1 MINEFLAG
9 IINWINSWLGN
20 YGFSLII
27 FTVLIKSLLLPFDFK
42 SRKSMRRTTMLQPK
56 INALQKKYANDKDK
70 LNQKMSELYKKEGI
84 NPLSGCLPMLL
95 TFPILIFMFN
105 AMRYVANT
113 ELAKQALEI
122 IAGGTQTPESFLW
135 IKNLWV
141 ADSPFSMV
149 VADEMGLRMIPAD
162 VWTSVINNLKLN
174 DPTAFNALVANGV
187 QLEGIADLLKA
198 DPQYFYNLMSQT
210 EVFKAEMAVWPTM
223 PSLNL
228 IITQMTIYNN
238 PNGFFILPILA
249 AVTQYAATLLQPNSA
264 TTDANSQ
271 AGGMNKIMK
280 WGFPIFSLYICATS
294 NASFALYWVISNVI
308 STVQSLVMNKILDA
322 REKKQAQEAAI
333 GEGTV
338 K

>member
-9 IINWINSWLGN
+9 IINWINSWVGS

-27 FTVLIKSLLLPFDFK
+27 FTVLIKALLFPFDLK
-42 SRKSMRRTTMLQPK
+42 SRKSMRRTSALQPK
-56 INALQKKYANDKDK
+56 LAALQKKYANDKDK
-70 LNQKMSELYKKEGI
+70 LNQKTSELYRKEGI

-113 ELAKQALEI
+113 ELAKQALDI
-122 IAGGTQTPESFLW
+122 IAGGTQNPEGFLW

-141 ADSPFSMV
+141 ADSPFSTVM
-149 VADEMGLRMIPAD
+149 ADGAGLRMIPAD
-162 VWTSVINNLKLN
+162 VWQSVINGIKVNNVDL
-174 DPTAFNALVANGV
+174 FNILQSQGV
-187 QLEGIADLLKA
+187 QLENVAELLKA
-198 DPQYFYNLMSQT
+198 DPLYFFNLMSQT
-210 EVFKAEMAVWPTM
+210 AVYTAEMTPWSVM

-228 IITQMTIYNN
+228 LIAHPTIYAN

-249 AVTQYAATLLQPNSA
+249 AVTQYMSTVLQPTA
-264 TTDANSQ
+264 VTADANPQ
-271 AGGMNKIMK
+271 QNGTGKFMK
-280 WGFPIFSLYICATS
+280 WFFPIFSLYICASS

-308 STVQSLVMNKILDA
+308 ATVQSLIVNKVLDDK
-322 REKKQAQEAAI
+322 EKKQAQEAAI